1 MATKDKQWTREQL
14 LVAFDLYCQTPF
26 GKMHKTNPSIVRLAA
41 LIGRTPSAVAMK
53 LGNFASLDPA
63 ITSTGRSGLDGASI
77 KDKAIWSEFH
87 TDWEALAVESKRALD
102 ALSKGDGHP
111 VVLELEL
118 FNESNDNYEGMTKS
132 VLTAVRIRQSF
143 FRKAILSSYQSR
155 CCMSHV
161 TEPMLLIASHI
172 IPWGEDKSNRLNPRN
187 GLCLSAFHDRAFDK
201 GLITVTPD
209 YRVQVS
215 KRLRKL
221 VKNRFV
227 ADGILSLHAEKI
239 LLPDKFWPSQ
249 EFLSWHNRHRFLDS
263 AI

>member
-1 MATKDKQWTREQL
+1 
-14 LVAFDLYCQTPF
+14 
-26 GKMHKTNPSIVRLAA
+26 
-41 LIGRTPSAVAMK
+41 MK

-63 ITSTGRSGLDGASI
+63 ITSTGRSGLDGASL

-87 TDWEALAVESKRALD
+87 ANWEALAVEGKRALD
-102 ALSKGDGHP
+102 VLSEGGSNP
-111 VVLELEL
+111 VVLELEQL
-118 FNESNDNYEGMTKS
+118 NEPNENYEGMTKS
-132 VLTAVRIRQSF
+132 ALTAVRIKQSF
-143 FRKAILSSYQSR
+143 FRKTILSSYQSR

-172 IPWGEDKSNRLNPRN
+172 IPWGEDKLNRLNPRN

-215 KRLRKL
+215 KRLRKQA
-221 VKNRFV
+221 KNRFV
-227 ADGILSLHAEKI
+227 AEGILSLHGEKI

-249 EFLSWHNRHRFLDS
+249 EFLSWHNLHRFLDA

>member
-1 MATKDKQWTREQL
+1 MCGMMIHQ
-14 LVAFDLYCQTPF
+14 
-26 GKMHKTNPSIVRLAA
+26 
-41 LIGRTPSAVAMK
+41 
-53 LGNFASLDPA
+53 
-63 ITSTGRSGLDGASI
+63 
-77 KDKAIWSEFH
+77 
-87 TDWEALAVESKRALD
+87 
-102 ALSKGDGHP
+102 P
-111 VVLELEL
+111 VIFTEYFI
-118 FNESNDNYEGMTKS
+118 FN
-132 VLTAVRIRQSF
+132 IH
-143 FRKAILSSYQSR
+143 RKAILSGYQTR

-215 KRLRKL
+215 KQLRKQA
-221 VKNRFV
+221 KNSFV
-227 ADGILSLHAEKI
+227 ADGILSLHGEKI

-249 EFLSWHNRHRFLDS
+249 EFLRWHNVHRFLDA